1 MNSGKGPRKILRAAI
16 GVATISYVYA
26 CEDGARTSGNLVA
39 PPFAEVGSSGAG
51 GTTLTAGGAE
61 TSGNLVAPPP
71 VQGGAG
77 NSGILDAGTPDSG
90 VLDAGTPDSG
100 AGPGE
105 PDARAH
111 DAGLESCDAGNGCD
125 AGSSE

>member
-39 PPFAEVGSSGAG
+39 PPFAEGGSSGAG

-77 NSGILDAGTPDSG
+77 HSG
-90 VLDAGTPDSG
+90 VLDAGAPDSG

-111 DAGLESCDAGNGCD
+111 DAGFESCDAGNGYD